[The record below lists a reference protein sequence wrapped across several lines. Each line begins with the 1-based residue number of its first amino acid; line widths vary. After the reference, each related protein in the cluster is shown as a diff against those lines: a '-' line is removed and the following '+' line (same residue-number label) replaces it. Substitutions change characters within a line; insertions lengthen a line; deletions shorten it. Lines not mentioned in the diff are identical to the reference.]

1 MLKEEEYIYECLC
14 YSLKKPGGK
23 FWKGAANNGAG
34 NITTTSDEL
43 NSGAGGTETSKPA
56 AAVRFIQL
64 NDADLEE
71 DQGKAGSHH
80 SSAFQQL
87 FPRARKLLLQDL
99 PEAEIQRLTTN
110 ARVNAAVSST
120 SSFSRSNNN
129 TTSSTL
135 HLSTND
141 DLKYMNIL
149 LFITLR
155 NVAILLNESSRLFF
169 SPQWRLPIE
178 DYITVF
184 RLNIEFLG
192 S

>member
-1 MLKEEEYIYECLC
+1 
-14 YSLKKPGGK
+14 
-23 FWKGAANNGAG
+23 
-34 NITTTSDEL
+34 L
-43 NSGAGGTETSKPA
+43 NSSAEGTETSKPA

-120 SSFSRSNNN
+120 SSFSRSALAGNNN

-135 HLSTND
+135 HLSSND

-149 LFITLR
+149 FFFYHATLPF
-155 NVAILLNESSRLFF
+155 VK
-169 SPQWRLPIE
+169 
-178 DYITVF
+178 
-184 RLNIEFLG
+184 
-192 S
+192 